1 MSRDDDETLVSER
14 EEVTC
19 AQCGRVTVDEQCNG
33 CGMPL
38 CAGCFEGGVG
48 LCTACHSPNMPICL
62 NEKAA
67 T

>member
-1 MSRDDDETLVSER
+1 VNEEDELISER

-48 LCTACHSPNMPICL
+48 LCAACHSPN
-62 NEKAA
+62 KALRDFDSKQ
-67 T
+67 